1 MNLLIPPLIA
11 SVMVTG
17 FVSIA
22 TVERNSG
29 GDRQF
34 AAQNMVKH
42 HNSVVENVK
51 AMAIGTVTIPQPVAD
66 PDMRP
71 FLPVLDWESV
81 IARDTAGR
89 IWLLT
94 YLNDAGFA
102 NNSTILDTSAAQLPF
117 ELARTSFTDGA
128 FGAWSAASRS
138 VASTGG
144 KVVFEGASAP
154 VIPDVMPVIIS
165 FCERTGTVLNC
176 AGNEPT

>member
-1 MNLLIPPLIA
+1 MNLLIPPMIA

-29 GDRQF
+29 VDRQF

-51 AMAIGTVTIPQPVAD
+51 AMTIGTVTSPIVLAD

-71 FLPVLDWESV
+71 FIPVLDWKSV
-81 IARDTAGR
+81 IAKDASDQT
-89 IWLLT
+89 WLIT
-94 YLNDAGFA
+94 YLNDADFA
-102 NNSTILDTSAAQLPF
+102 NSSTIIDTSAAQLPF
-117 ELARTSFTDGA
+117 ELARTDFNDGA
-128 FGAWSAASRS
+128 YGAWNAASSS
-138 VASTGG
+138 VASTAGIIE
-144 KVVFEGASAP
+144 FALANAP
-154 VIPDVMPVIIS
+154 AIPDIMPVIIS